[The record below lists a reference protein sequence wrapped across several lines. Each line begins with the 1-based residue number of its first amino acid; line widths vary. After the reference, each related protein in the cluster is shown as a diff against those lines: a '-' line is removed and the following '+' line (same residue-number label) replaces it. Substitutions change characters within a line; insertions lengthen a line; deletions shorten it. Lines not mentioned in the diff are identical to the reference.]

1 MKVPLMPPSHTATD
15 PVAEKQAL
23 RRTLRQARKRLSPC
37 ARRAAEAAVRRQLL
51 PLLKKGRRI
60 GVYLAVG
67 SELDLSTLF
76 KTAQER
82 GCQLYAPYIVKGS
95 RRLWF
100 TPLTPRAAAQRHR
113 PFGIPQ
119 YEGNKVRLSQLD
131 VVLLPLVGIDSRGY
145 RLGQGG
151 GFYDTSLAACPPA
164 CRPRLIGVGFDVQRC
179 ASVPTE
185 PWDQTL
191 DAYLSESGWQYF

>member
-1 MKVPLMPPSHTATD
+1 MPHTQPN
-15 PVAEKQAL
+15 PVQQKQAL
-23 RRTLRQARKRLSPC
+23 RQSLRLARKSLNPAARQA
-37 ARRAAEAAVRRQLL
+37 ATAAVRRHLL

-67 SELDLSTLF
+67 SELDLGSLI
-76 KTAQER
+76 KTAQAR
-82 GCQLYAPYIVKGS
+82 GCQVYAPYIETNK

-100 TPLTPRAAAQRHR
+100 TPLDSSAQAQAHK

-119 YEGNKVRLSQLD
+119 YSGHKIRLSQLD
-131 VVLLPLVGIDSRGY
+131 VLLLPLVGIDAQGY

-151 GFYDTSLAACPPA
+151 GFYDTSLAACPSA
-164 CRPRLIGVGFDVQRC
+164 CRPKLIGVGFDAQRC

-185 PWDQTL
+185 PWDQAL
-191 DAYLSESGWQYF
+191 DAYVSESGWQHF